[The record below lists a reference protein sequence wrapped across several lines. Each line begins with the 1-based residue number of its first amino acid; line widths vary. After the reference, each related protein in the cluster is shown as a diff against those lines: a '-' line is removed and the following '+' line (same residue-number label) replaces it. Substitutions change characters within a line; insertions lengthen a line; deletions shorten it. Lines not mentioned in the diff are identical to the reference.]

1 MSVTAQ
7 DKANSSNKNT
17 ITITNDK
24 GRLSQDEIE
33 RMVKEAEKFKGEDEK
48 NRGKIEAKN
57 GLENYAF
64 SLKNTLRDEKFKD
77 KFDPEDKKKLEAAV
91 DDAGKYLESHK
102 DEEKDAYES
111 KQKELE
117 SVAMP
122 IMTKL
127 YQGANG
133 PQGQGMPGNFGQ
145 QGPQQGPQGQGQPSS
160 SSNTNSSPSVEE
172 VD

>member
-1 MSVTAQ
+1 
-7 DKANSSNKNT
+7 
-17 ITITNDK
+17 
-24 GRLSQDEIE
+24 L
-33 RMVKEAEKFKGEDEK
+33 EDA
-48 NRGKIEAKN
+48 I
-57 GLENYAF
+57 
-64 SLKNTLRDEKFKD
+64 
-77 KFDPEDKKKLEAAV
+77 
-91 DDAGKYLESHK
+91 DDVVKYLDTHK
-102 DEEKDAYES
+102 DEEKEAYES

-145 QGPQQGPQGQGQPSS
+145 QGPQGQGQGQPSS

>member
-1 MSVTAQ
+1 M
-7 DKANSSNKNT
+7 K
-17 ITITNDK
+17 
-24 GRLSQDEIE
+24 
-33 RMVKEAEKFKGEDEK
+33 K

-64 SLKNTLRDEKFKD
+64 SLKNTLRDEKFQD
-77 KFDPEDKKKLEAAV
+77 KFDPEDKKKLEAAIYDV
-91 DDAGKYLESHK
+91 VKYLDTHK
-102 DEEKDAYES
+102 DEEKEAYES

-145 QGPQQGPQGQGQPSS
+145 QAPQQGQGQQGPSS
-160 SSNTNSSPSVEE
+160 TNTNSSPSVEE